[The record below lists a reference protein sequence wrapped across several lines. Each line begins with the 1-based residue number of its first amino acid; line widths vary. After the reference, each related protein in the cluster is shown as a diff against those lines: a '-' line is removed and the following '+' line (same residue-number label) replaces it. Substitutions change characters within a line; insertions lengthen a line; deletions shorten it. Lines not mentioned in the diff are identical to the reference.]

1 MNLWK
6 ISTLVLAVLLLVVVG
21 ASGRLTVGDAQAE
34 KQPLMMKALDNLK
47 DARRNLE
54 NATHDKGGHRK
65 KALELTDQAI
75 EEVRKGIAFDNA
87 K

>member
-1 MNLWK
+1 MNFWK
-6 ISTLVLAVLLLVVVG
+6 ISTLVLAALLLVVLG
-21 ASGRLTVGDAQAE
+21 SGGRLTVGEAQAD
-34 KQPLMMKALDNLK
+34 KQPLMKKALDALNVAQNALT
-47 DARRNLE
+47 

-75 EEVRKGIAFDNA
+75 EEVKKGIAFDNV

>member
-1 MNLWK
+1 MNFWK
-6 ISTLVLAVLLLVVVG
+6 ISTLVLAASLLVVLG
-21 ASGRLTVGDAQAE
+21 AGGRLSVREAEAE
-34 KQPLMMKALDNLK
+34 KQPLMMKALDNLR

-75 EEVRKGIAFDNA
+75 EEVKKGIAFDNA

>member
-1 MNLWK
+1 MNFWK
-6 ISTLVLAVLLLVVVG
+6 ISTLVLAALLLVILGTGGRPSVG
-21 ASGRLTVGDAQAE
+21 EAQAE
-34 KQPLMMKALDNLK
+34 KQPAMKKALEALNVAQHALT
-47 DARRNLE
+47 

-75 EEVRKGIAFDNA
+75 VEVKKGIAFDNV